1 MATENEV
8 AFANK
13 ETFQNMMLFQKRG
26 PKPPKTGYCF
36 QGMLS
41 ARGKNLISQEIF
53 VAGSLCLLPL

>member
-26 PKPPKTGYCF
+26 P
-36 QGMLS
+36 
-41 ARGKNLISQEIF
+41 
-53 VAGSLCLLPL
+53 VAPQNRILLPGNFISKRQKPRFTRNLCCW